1 MYNLGD
7 IFELDDEYSDRV
19 DYCLKNG
26 YTIVELEP
34 IDGIRKFQIQE
45 VKPYQKTQEEL
56 YRDDLISIEKWFDY
70 YDQQVM
76 QYNRC
81 IRMGISYDKDINE
94 LDNQAVLN
102 ANRIT
107 ELRSLLNQ

>member
-1 MYNLGD
+1 MYKVNE
-7 IFELDDEYSDRV
+7 IFYLDDKYSDRAEF
-19 DYCLKNG
+19 CNNNNLI
-26 YTIVELEP
+26 IVEIEP
-34 IDGIRKFQIQE
+34 DENGRRFQIQE

-56 YRDDLISIEKWFDY
+56 YRDELISLEKWFIE
-70 YDQQVM
+70 YDKQVM

-81 IRMGISYDKDINE
+81 IRMGLSYDKDISE

-107 ELRSLLNQ
+107 ELRRLLN